1 MKKFLL
7 GLLLVTGFIAKAQ
20 VYNNQWIDYSKT
32 YYKFKVGKTGL
43 YRISQALLSSV
54 GLDSSPAEYFQLW
67 RNGKRIPI
75 YTSVATGSLS
85 ATDYI
90 EFWGEMND
98 GKPDKELYRDPK
110 WQLNDRWS
118 LETDTVAYFLTTN
131 TNISANLRLQT
142 TTNNVSGTTLPL
154 DTYFMYTTGKYFRD
168 RLNPGY
174 AVNVGTVNESVFLYS
189 SSYDKGEGWSS
200 SDIVTTFSGTCS
212 PTYGKNSFVF
222 PNLHVFKST
231 TVPSPKF
238 RIAVSGNHVNQ
249 RRYSAKINSDSIVGN
264 SVNFFS
270 YSIDSTDFS
279 VNSLNGVLDT
289 VSVFNYTIPSATNCP
304 ASDRMVIHQYEIT
317 YPRDFNFNGQS
328 SFEFS
333 LGANAA
339 GNYLQITNFNYGSS
353 TPVLF
358 DLTNGKRYIADISSA
373 PILKFVLEPSVQTR
387 NLVLVSEDPGNIN
400 SISSLQ
406 TRNFINYTD
415 ASNHGDYIIITDA
428 VFLNSAGGSNPL
440 DEYKL
445 YRSSTAGGAFD
456 AKIYLVDE
464 ITDQFG
470 FGIKKNPAAVR
481 DFLQYARNKF
491 STTPKHVFI
500 IGRGMTY
507 DAQRAYESYPDF
519 NKLDIVPTFGSP
531 ASDVLLAADPGSSL
545 PTMSIGRLSVISQAE
560 VSVYLKK
567 VKDFEKAQVT
577 QSPLIKDKAWMK
589 NVMHIVGA
597 GEEGLDAILSQ
608 NMAAYKNIISGPLFG
623 ADVFTFNKAT
633 VDAVSQL
640 NSTTVENLINNGVS
654 LITYYGHSSAS
665 TLEFNLDDPE
675 NYNNFGKYPL
685 FIGLGCNVGNFFD
698 YSTLRLQVKSTLSEK
713 YVLAQDRGTIGLVGS
728 TYFGLV
734 PYLNIWAERAY
745 HQMASKSYGKSI
757 GEILKE
763 TAADV
768 FKFTTQED
776 FYARSNV
783 EETLYHGDPAVR
795 LNPHQKPDYVI
806 EDSMVKI
813 SPSFVSVADATF
825 KVDAQFLNIGKS
837 PDSTIVI
844 EVKRLLPGQINP
856 VIIRRDTIR
865 GIQYSSSMSVTVPI
879 DAIKDKGLNKI
890 IVTVDADNK
899 VDELFENNNTITKDV
914 MIYED
919 EARPIYPYNYS
930 IVNKQNIKL
939 IASTANPFAIRGQYK
954 MELDTTELFN
964 SPVKVT
970 QTVDSSGGVIE
981 FNPGIIFT
989 NNTVYYWRVA
999 PVVTS
1004 GSPSWSV
1011 ASFIYLQNS
1020 PPGFNQSHF
1029 YQHQKSAQQ
1038 LVVLDSVTN
1047 KWRFESQTRNLFA
1060 RNAVFGYGAF
1070 VEGEFTV
1077 AVDGDP
1083 YIRSACVGRSLIF
1096 NVFDENTIKPWRNVD
1111 QSGNSLFR
1119 FGSGS
1124 ASCANGRQNNFEF
1137 SYMTP
1142 GGRKLMMDFMDSIP
1156 EGAYVV
1162 VRSVDFNTPNS
1173 FPATWR
1179 SDTTLYGGGNSLY
1192 DKLKLAG
1199 LILID
1204 SLNTPRSWIL
1214 IYQKGVQSFEPKFSI
1229 SEGLYDKITLS
1240 VNVTGLS
1247 NNGYITSPVFGP
1259 GKLWKQLLWSGHSIE
1274 SVTTDNP
1281 LVSVIGLQLNGQV
1294 DTLINNIGL
1303 TQQSVDLS
1311 SINASQYP
1319 YIQLQ
1324 MQNTDTSN
1332 YTPYQLAYWRLTYDP
1347 APEGGLNPGQYFTIK
1362 DTVEVGE
1369 PLQFKMA
1376 FKNVTDIPFSDSM
1389 KVKVVVV
1396 DKNNVSHVFP
1406 PRKLRKLNAS
1416 PDTLQINYPLDTRQ
1430 LTGSNSLYV
1439 EVNPDF
1445 DQPEQYHFNNF
1456 FYRNFYVRGD
1466 TLNPLLDVTF
1476 DNVHILNGDM
1486 VSSKPNILIKLR
1498 DEAKWYPIDDP
1509 SSLKIQIRYPNGTV
1523 RPYVFNSDTLQF
1535 TPAGQQVP
1543 VSNNTA
1549 TAIFKPFFPEDGQY
1563 ELIVS
1568 GRDMS
1573 QNNAGPMEYRVA
1585 FEVINK
1591 PMISNMMNYPNPFT
1605 TSTAFVFTLTGS
1617 EVPQNIRI
1625 QILTVTGK
1633 VVREITKDELGP
1645 LHIGRNITEFKWDGT
1660 DQYGQ
1665 KVANGVYLY
1674 RVITN
1679 LNGKSLDKYTS
1690 KEDNTDKYFNKGYGK
1705 MYLMR

>member
-7 GLLLVTGFIAKAQ
+7 GLLLITSFIAKAQ

-43 YRISQALLSSV
+43 YRISQTNLSSA
-54 GLDSSPAEYFQLW
+54 GLGSSPAEYFQLW
-67 RNGKRIPI
+67 RNGKQVPI
-75 YTSVATGSLS
+75 YISVANGSLS
-85 ATDYI
+85 PSDYI

-110 WQLNDRWS
+110 WQLNDKWS
-118 LETDTVAYFLTTN
+118 LETDTATYFLTTN
-131 TNISANLRLQT
+131 TNISANLRLQAT
-142 TTNNVSGTTLPL
+142 ANNVSGTSLPV
-154 DTYFMYTTGKYFRD
+154 DAYFMYTTGKYFRD

-174 AVNVGTVNESVFLYS
+174 AVNVGTINESVFLYS

-200 SDIVTTFSGTCS
+200 SDIVTTFSGACS
-212 PTYGKNSFVF
+212 PAYGKNSIIFS
-222 PNLHVFKST
+222 NLHVFKST
-231 TVPSPKF
+231 SVPSPKF
-238 RIAVSGNHVNQ
+238 KIAVSGNHVNQ
-249 RRYSAKINSDSIVGN
+249 RRYNAKINSDSVVGN
-264 SVNFFS
+264 IVNFFD
-270 YSIDSTDFS
+270 YTIDSTDFS
-279 VNSLNGVLDT
+279 INSLNGILDT
-289 VSVFNYTIPSATNCP
+289 VSVSNYTIPSATGCP
-304 ASDRMVIHQYEIT
+304 AVDRMVIHQYEIT

-328 SFEFS
+328 NFEFS
-333 LGANAA
+333 LAPNAA
-339 GNYLQITNFNYGSS
+339 GNYLQITNFNYGTS
-353 TPVLF
+353 TPVLY
-358 DLTNGKRYIADISSA
+358 DLTNGKRYMADISSA
-373 PILKFVLEPSVQTR
+373 PTLKFVLEPSLQTR
-387 NLVLVSEDPGNIN
+387 NLVLVNEDAGNIN

-415 ASNHGDYIIITDA
+415 ASNHGDYIIITDP
-428 VFLNSAGGSNPL
+428 VFTNGSNPV

-445 YRSSTAGGAFD
+445 YRSSTAGGSFN
-456 AKIYLVDE
+456 AKIYLIDE
-464 ITDQFG
+464 IIDQFG

-481 DFLQYARNKF
+481 NFLLYSRQKF
-491 STTPKHVFI
+491 SITPKHVFI

-519 NKLDIVPTFGSP
+519 NKLDIVPTFGTP
-531 ASDVLLAADPGSSL
+531 ASDILLAADPGSSQ
-545 PTMSIGRLSVISQAE
+545 PAMSIGRLSVITPAE
-560 VSVYLKK
+560 VAVYLKK
-567 VKDFEKAQVT
+567 VKDFEQAQVI

-589 NVMHIVGA
+589 NVMHIIGA
-597 GEEGLDAILSQ
+597 GEEGLDIILSK
-608 NMAAYKNIISGPLFG
+608 NMDVYKNIIKGPLFG

-633 VDAVSQL
+633 VDAVSQI

-665 TLEFNLDDPE
+665 TLEFNLDDPQ

-698 YSTLRLQVKSTLSEK
+698 YSTLRLQSKSTLSEK
-713 YVLAQDRGTIGLVGS
+713 YVLSQDRGTIGLVGS

-745 HQMASKSYGKSI
+745 RQIGLKSYGKSI
-757 GEILKE
+757 GDILKE

-783 EETLYHGDPAVR
+783 EETLYHGDPAIR
-795 LNPHQKPDYVI
+795 LNPHTKPDYVI
-806 EDSMVKI
+806 EDSMVKV
-813 SPSFVSVADATF
+813 SPAFVSVADGSY
-825 KVDAQFLNIGKS
+825 KVDAQFLNIGRS
-837 PDSTIVI
+837 PDSTIVLEI
-844 EVKRLLPGQINP
+844 KRLSPGQTIP
-856 VIIRRDTIR
+856 VLVQRDTIP
-865 GIQYSSSMSVTVPI
+865 GIRYSTSWSVNVPI

-914 MIYED
+914 MVYED
-919 EARPIYPYNYS
+919 DARPIYPYNFA
-930 IVNKQNIKL
+930 IVNKQNIRF
-939 IASTANPFAIRGQYK
+939 IASTANPFAARSQYK
-954 MELDTTELFN
+954 MEIDTTELFN
-964 SPVKVT
+964 SPVKVS
-970 QTVDSSGGVIE
+970 QTVDSSGGIIE
-981 FNPGIIFT
+981 FTPVITFT

-999 PVVTS
+999 PVVTT
-1004 GSPSWSV
+1004 GLPSWSV
-1011 ASFIYLQNS
+1011 ASFVYLQNS
-1020 PPGFNQSHF
+1020 GPGFNQSHF
-1029 YQHQKSAQQ
+1029 YQHQKSATQFID
-1038 LVVLDSVTN
+1038 LDSTTN
-1047 KWRFESQTRNLFA
+1047 KWQFEPVMHNLFA
-1060 RNAVFGYGAF
+1060 RNAVYGYGATQ
-1070 VEGEFTV
+1070 EAEFTV
-1077 AVDGDP
+1077 AVDGNP
-1083 YIRSACVGRSLIF
+1083 FIRSACVGRSLIF
-1096 NVFDENTIKPWRNVD
+1096 NVFDEKTTIPWLNVD
-1111 QSGNSLFR
+1111 ANGNNLYR

-1124 ASCANGRQNNFEF
+1124 ANCAHGRQNNFEF

-1142 GGRKLMMDFMDSIP
+1142 ASRKVMMDFMDSIP
-1156 EGAYVV
+1156 QGAYVV
-1162 VRSVDFNTPNS
+1162 VRSVDFNDPNS
-1173 FPATWR
+1173 FAATWR
-1179 SDTTLYGGGNSLY
+1179 SDTALFGPGNSLY
-1192 DKLKLAG
+1192 DKLKNAG
-1199 LILID
+1199 LTLID
-1204 SLNTPRSWIL
+1204 SLNSPRSWIL
-1214 IYQKGVQSFEPKFSI
+1214 IYQKGAQQLEPEFTI
-1229 SEGLYDKITLS
+1229 SEGLYDKTTLS
-1240 VNVTGLS
+1240 VNVTGIS

-1259 GKLWKQLLWSGHSIE
+1259 GKSWKRLEWSGYSAENI
-1274 SVTTDNP
+1274 SADNP
-1281 LVSVIGLQLNGQV
+1281 LVNVIGLQVNGQA
-1294 DTLINNIGL
+1294 DTLIANLNL
-1303 TQQSVDLS
+1303 AQQSVDLS
-1311 SINASQYP
+1311 SVNAAQYP
-1319 YIQLQ
+1319 FIKLQ
-1324 MQNTDTSN
+1324 MHNIDTAN
-1332 YTPYQLAYWRLTYDP
+1332 HTPYQLAYWRLTYDP
-1347 APEGGLNPGQYFTIK
+1347 VPEGGLNPGQYFTIK

-1369 PLQFKMA
+1369 PLQFKIA

-1396 DKNNVSHVFP
+1396 DRNNVSHVFP
-1406 PRKLRKLNAS
+1406 PGKLRKLNAS
-1416 PDTLQINYPLDTRQ
+1416 PDTLQVSYPVDTRQ
-1430 LTGSNSLYV
+1430 LTGSNTMYV

-1476 DNVHILNGDM
+1476 DNIHILNGDL
-1486 VSSKPNILIKLR
+1486 VSSRPNILIKLR

-1509 SSLKIQIRYPNGTV
+1509 SSLKIQVRYPDGSLH
-1523 RPYVFNSDTLQF
+1523 PYAFNSDTLQF

-1543 VSNNTA
+1543 VTNNTA
-1549 TAIFKPFFPEDGQY
+1549 TAVFKPYFTKDGEY
-1563 ELIVS
+1563 ELIVT

-1573 QNNAGPMEYRVA
+1573 RNNAGPMEYRVA

-1591 PMISNMMNYPNPFT
+1591 AMISNMMNYPNPFT

-1633 VVREITKDELGP
+1633 VVREITKDELGS

-1665 KVANGVYLY
+1665 KLANGVYLY